1 MTSENTTGRLVVP
14 APANTPCGWWA
25 YGETGHKLTC
35 ASGRLAVHVLTSTL
49 PVATEGTALCGFHS
63 PCDVTEADKYA
74 TWVDGMAADPGVEI
88 IDGEPYGKVSGLPIF
103 RNQADDTPGIL
114 ARHRARKAAEAV
126 AEADR
131 PVFDEGNPATWSV
144 LPAGYRWA
152 SNGFCA
158 EGEEHLISPD
168 GRDVSEALYRRREA
182 DRNAVEVAE
191 AEVSGMDT
199 LADML
204 TLDTPAEVSAVR
216 TPASLVKFHKMTAPM
231 VSVLLAVGALRGRA
245 DAWHMR
251 NVIIHGATGATRATV
266 KALIKRDMLAEVH
279 SEDNTPGTS
288 LTFYV
293 VTERGAEILA
303 ALGCPMTF
311 LPTDQAE
318 ADEYV
323 RKAAVRPGDCSD
335 GCDVVTARSLP
346 VGGTVCLGCGCTFT
360 RSGEDTH
367 PGTLAVSEAVVRR
380 NGRVRGY

>member
-1 MTSENTTGRLVVP
+1 VDLIGHASYSDRAAEHSVNSADVDAGFWNCCEANPGPEAVGFTGDDGQTVWHRACRADASTVP
-14 APANTPCGWWA
+14 AN
-25 YGETGHKLTC
+25 
-35 ASGRLAVHVLTSTL
+35 RR
-49 PVATEGTALCGFHS
+49 ATI
-63 PCDVTEADKYA
+63 TEA
-74 TWVDGMAADPGVEI
+74 
-88 IDGEPYGKVSGLPIF
+88 
-103 RNQADDTPGIL
+103 
-114 ARHRARKAAEAV
+114 EA
-126 AEADR
+126 
-131 PVFDEGNPATWSV
+131 
-144 LPAGYRWA
+144 
-152 SNGFCA
+152 
-158 EGEEHLISPD
+158 
-168 GRDVSEALYRRREA
+168 
-182 DRNAVEVAE
+182 
-191 AEVSGMDT
+191 SGMDT

-216 TPASLVKFHKMTAPM
+216 TPASLVKFHRLTAPM

-266 KALIKRDMLAEVH
+266 KALISRGILSEVI
-279 SEDNTPGTS
+279 SENTTPGVSMTS
-288 LTFYV
+288 YV
-293 VTERGAEILA
+293 ITERGTEILA

-335 GCDVVTARSLP
+335 GCDQVTARSLP

-380 NGRVRGY
+380 NVRVRGY